1 MPAKWVSDG
10 VSRKRNDQDLNS
22 NAPETISTDLVDS
35 GPVAS
40 ATLAAEPLACT
51 QLARLAWAHL
61 AAEQS
66 GWEPEL
72 ITEMIAPIVGEGVV
86 RRWLA
91 GVDGDAVEAPDRAPI
106 ESIQA
111 ALADQARRRDGI
123 YLTPTP
129 LADGMASAV
138 EAKPGE
144 WVVDPAAGAGTLL
157 AAVARR
163 RPEVRLAGVEQHEL
177 LAVAA
182 AINLASVRL
191 EQVRLERGGSPPDV
205 DRIYVGDGLAKD
217 DRFSAFDGRAA
228 AVVANPPYV
237 REKGHRELFE
247 RLKRAHPH
255 LADFFVARMDL
266 QYLFFHRGASLL
278 RPGGRLVLLT
288 TAYWLTATSARTARA
303 DLAERLSPEL
313 FVRLEETGVF
323 RDAPG
328 QHSLLSIFRRA
339 ESSDVRAKPEV
350 KTKAVSLEREP
361 DDWPAFVEELV
372 AGDAR
377 SESSL
382 ATVWTQ
388 PAAAFGADNWTPF
401 VERATRQ
408 WGRRLE
414 EQGTPLSELAHD
426 RQGFVSGAD
435 RFSGRHPKRYDDG
448 SDLPERGEPIFLIPR
463 DQLPDALESLGP
475 TVLRAVLRA
484 SSLAPNDIVL
494 APPSDEVAL
503 YVDGEV
509 NEANEALL
517 EEHLGRFRPVLEHRR
532 EVRRGTMPWYRL
544 HWPRNR
550 AEQTAPKL
558 VVPRRAPQ
566 PCFALDL
573 SASCVSSDCTYLNA
587 PDSVD
592 EPLRYL
598 LTLMVVLNSED
609 TARYLRR
616 FGKSKGRQL
625 EFYSEPLRTLP
636 LPLTVGDG
644 GELEFI
650 DGLLEPERRRA
661 LEGRIAALEA
671 SLEGGADR

>member
-1 MPAKWVSDG
+1 M
-10 VSRKRNDQDLNS
+10 L
-22 NAPETISTDLVDS
+22 
-35 GPVAS
+35 
-40 ATLAAEPLACT
+40 
-51 QLARLAWAHL
+51 
-61 AAEQS
+61 
-66 GWEPEL
+66 
-72 ITEMIAPIVGEGVV
+72 APIVGEGVV
-86 RRWLA
+86 ERWLA
-91 GVDGDAVEAPDRAPI
+91 VVDDDAVGAPDPAPV
-106 ESIQA
+106 ESIQG
-111 ALADQARRRDGI
+111 ALADQRRRRDGI

-129 LADGMASAV
+129 LAEGMAAAV

-163 RPEVRLAGVEQHEL
+163 RPGVRLAGVEQHEL

-191 EQVRLERGGSPPDV
+191 EQMRAEQGACTPGF

-217 DRFSAFDGRAA
+217 ERFDAFDGRAA

-303 DLAERLSPEL
+303 ELAERLSAEL

-328 QHSLLSIFRRA
+328 QHSLLSVFSRS
-339 ESSDVRAKPEV
+339 ESGDAQTS
-350 KTKAVSLEREP
+350 AVSLDCEP
-361 DDWPAFVEELV
+361 DDWPQFVEGLL
-372 AGDAR
+372 
-377 SESSL
+377 SESCEPSEHRGQ
-382 ATVWTQ
+382 VCVQ

-401 VERATRQ
+401 VERSTRR

-414 EQGTPLSELAHD
+414 EQGTPLSDLAHD

-435 RFSGRHPKRYDDG
+435 RFSGRHPKRYEDG
-448 SDLPERGEPIFLIPR
+448 SDLPERGAPIFLLPR
-463 DQLPDALESLGP
+463 DEVPEALEQLGP

-484 SSLAPNDIVL
+484 SSLAPNEIVTV
-494 APPSDEVAL
+494 PPSEEVAL

-509 NEANEALL
+509 SEANEALL
-517 EEHLGRFRPVLEHRR
+517 DEHLGPFRPVLEHRR
-532 EVRRGTMPWYRL
+532 EVRRGSMPWYRL

-550 AEQTAPKL
+550 AEQTGPKL
-558 VVPRRAPQ
+558 VVPRRAPA

-587 PDSVD
+587 PESVD
-592 EPLRYL
+592 RPLRYL
-598 LTLMVVLNSED
+598 VTLMVVLNSEG

-625 EFYSEPLRTLP
+625 EFYSEPLRSLP
-636 LPLTVGDG
+636 LPLRVAES

-650 DGLLEPERRRA
+650 DGLIAPERRRV
-661 LEGRIAALEA
+661 LEGHIATLEA
-671 SLEGGADR
+671 SLKSV